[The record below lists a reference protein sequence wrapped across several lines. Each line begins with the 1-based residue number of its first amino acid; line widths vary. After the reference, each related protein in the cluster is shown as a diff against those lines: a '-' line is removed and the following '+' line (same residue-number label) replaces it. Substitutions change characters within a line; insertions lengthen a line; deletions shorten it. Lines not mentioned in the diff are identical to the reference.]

1 MKNMVYLVETQV
13 SEWDFFRENLADFSL
28 RCVDELEDV
37 EADAKAVSVF
47 VHSRVDEA
55 FLQAHPGVKLVT
67 TRSTGHDHIDRAEC
81 TRRGVT
87 VCNVSSVDENT
98 VAEHTFALILAVAR
112 RLQEVREANKQ
123 PHFRYETLRAW
134 DLRGKTLGV
143 IGTGRV
149 GLRVIHIGLAFGM
162 QVLAYDPYSRS
173 LMAELLGVRYVDLDD
188 ILRSADVI
196 TLHAPLTPETH
207 HLLDREAFTRC
218 QKGIIVIN
226 TARGGLVDTC
236 ALIEALDQG
245 IIVGAGLDVLE
256 DESVMRKEAA
266 RLITDQIIDHVQG
279 SAAPEEARIKHP
291 QRIKELQSLMQ
302 NQRLLARPN
311 VVFTPH
317 VAFNSVEA
325 VERINEVTVANIRAF
340 FAGKLINVVN
350 PVEGDGGL
358 RPRALRRSGMP
369 CSAGRE

>member
-162 QVLAYDPYSRS
+162 KVLAYDPYSRS
-173 LMAELLGVRYVDLDD
+173 LMAELLGVRYVDLGD
-188 ILRSADVI
+188 LLGSADVI

-207 HLLDREAFTRC
+207 HLLDREAFARC
-218 QKGIIVIN
+218 QEGIIVIN
-226 TARGGLVDTC
+226 TARGGL
-236 ALIEALDQG
+236 I
-245 IIVGAGLDVLE
+245 
-256 DESVMRKEAA
+256 R
-266 RLITDQIIDHVQG
+266 G
-279 SAAPEEARIKHP
+279 SAAYWKSPQDLQFRHPPDTCEIHRASGSFRARIRAANP
-291 QRIKELQSLMQ
+291 EC
-302 NQRLLARPN
+302 A
-311 VVFTPH
+311 
-317 VAFNSVEA
+317 AF
-325 VERINEVTVANIRAF
+325 
-340 FAGKLINVVN
+340 
-350 PVEGDGGL
+350 P
-358 RPRALRRSGMP
+358 ALRRQSRP
-369 CSAGRE
+369 QRSDQE

>member
-1 MKNMVYLVETQV
+1 MKNVVYLVETQV

-28 RCVDELEDV
+28 RCAGELRDI

-47 VHSRVDEA
+47 IHSRVGAD
-55 FLQAHPGVKLVT
+55 FLAAHPGVKLIT
-67 TRSTGHDHIDRAEC
+67 TRSTGYDQIDVAEC
-81 TRRGVT
+81 TRLGVT

-98 VAEHTFALILAVAR
+98 VAEHTFALMLAVAR

-123 PHFRYETLRAW
+123 PHFQYETLRAW

-162 QVLAYDPYSRS
+162 KVLAYDPYSRS
-173 LMAELLGVRYVDLDD
+173 LMAELLGVRYVDLGD
-188 ILRSADVI
+188 LLGSANVI

-207 HLLDREAFTRC
+207 HLLDREAFARC

-226 TARGGLVDTC
+226 TARGGLIDTG
-236 ALIEALDQG
+236 ALIEALEKG

-256 DESVMRKEAA
+256 DESVMQKEAT

-279 SAAPEEARIKHP
+279 SAMPEEARIKHP
-291 QRIKELQSLMQ
+291 QRIKELQSVIQ

-325 VERINEVTVANIRAF
+325 VERINKVTVANIRAV
-340 FAGKLINVVN
+340 FAGKPINVVS
-350 PVEGDGGL
+350 PVEGGEGVHAFED
-358 RPRALRRSGMP
+358 S
-369 CSAGRE
+369 RELTDVSCGA

>member
-123 PHFRYETLRAW
+123 PHFRSP
-134 DLRGKTLGV
+134 
-143 IGTGRV
+143 GTFEERRSESSEPVVSGC
-149 GLRVIHIGLAFGM
+149 ASFTS
-162 QVLAYDPYSRS
+162 DSRS
-173 LMAELLGVRYVDLDD
+173 GCRCWRMILTAVR
-188 ILRSADVI
+188 
-196 TLHAPLTPETH
+196 
-207 HLLDREAFTRC
+207 
-218 QKGIIVIN
+218 
-226 TARGGLVDTC
+226 
-236 ALIEALDQG
+236 
-245 IIVGAGLDVLE
+245 
-256 DESVMRKEAA
+256 
-266 RLITDQIIDHVQG
+266 
-279 SAAPEEARIKHP
+279 
-291 QRIKELQSLMQ
+291 
-302 NQRLLARPN
+302 
-311 VVFTPH
+311 
-317 VAFNSVEA
+317 
-325 VERINEVTVANIRAF
+325 
-340 FAGKLINVVN
+340 
-350 PVEGDGGL
+350 
-358 RPRALRRSGMP
+358 
-369 CSAGRE
+369 

>member
-1 MKNMVYLVETQV
+1 MPE
-13 SEWDFFRENLADFSL
+13 
-28 RCVDELEDV
+28 
-37 EADAKAVSVF
+37 
-47 VHSRVDEA
+47 
-55 FLQAHPGVKLVT
+55 
-67 TRSTGHDHIDRAEC
+67 
-81 TRRGVT
+81 
-87 VCNVSSVDENT
+87 
-98 VAEHTFALILAVAR
+98 
-112 RLQEVREANKQ
+112 RL
-123 PHFRYETLRAW
+123 
-134 DLRGKTLGV
+134 
-143 IGTGRV
+143 
-149 GLRVIHIGLAFGM
+149 
-162 QVLAYDPYSRS
+162 
-173 LMAELLGVRYVDLDD
+173 
-188 ILRSADVI
+188 
-196 TLHAPLTPETH
+196 
-207 HLLDREAFTRC
+207 
-218 QKGIIVIN
+218 IVIN